1 MLNTLLLNLKSN
13 TMKKNLLLSFL
24 TFIALNSWSQDSL
37 YTKVFYKTAGD
48 IEANAVLATNDGGL
62 LLAGISYFNAGFIC
76 KVDSL
81 GNYIWNKFLDFQ
93 SPLSNDVS
101 FNQLIETNDNDYVA
115 VGKAINND
123 NLQYEGYILKL
134 NNLGDTLW
142 SKSLG
147 IANNSHYEIS
157 AVTETNDGG
166 YAVAGNINYGDSIFV
181 AKFSSNG
188 NVDWTHTLDVAGDS
202 TVYVNS
208 IQSTATNGLY
218 ISGYNDSTTAIKF
231 GTLHHFT
238 DAGDHEWTK
247 KFANTKTYGLEM
259 TNHGAALLT
268 LDFDN
273 YSMAVI
279 KTDFNGE
286 NANETIFFGQDC
298 QFPEKM
304 KFEMQTDSSFI
315 FMNPADFGSRIF
327 KANKELNATIA
338 YKSPLMIGL
347 AVVETKNKGVF
358 AIGNGPIYGL
368 KVLVQ
373 KHVGIIKMDQN
384 LQNQYAYCLS
394 DDNASNVITNTIVG
408 NDKLFFTSTGLNT
421 FSNPAM
427 ISTQTLESVLDCVS
441 FLGSVD
447 EQSLASLI
455 KIYPNVSTGIFH
467 VEQAEINDIELSVFD
482 ALGQKVHHQ
491 EFHGFTIDIDLSNQK
506 AGIYFY
512 QMKDAKNRIASGK
525 LILMN

>member
-1 MLNTLLLNLKSN
+1 MNTLLLKLKSS

-24 TFIALNSWSQDSL
+24 TFFVLNSWSQDSL
-37 YTKVFYKTAGD
+37 YNKVFYQPAND
-48 IEANAVLATNDGGL
+48 LEANAVLATNDGGL

-76 KVDSL
+76 KVDSV
-81 GNYIWNKFLDFQ
+81 GNYLWNKFFDFQ

-101 FNQLIETNDNDYVA
+101 FNQLIETSSNDYVA

-147 IANNSHYEIS
+147 IANNTYYEIS

-181 AKFSSNG
+181 AKLSANG
-188 NVDWTHTLDVAGDS
+188 NVDWSHTLDVAGDS

-218 ISGYNDSTTAIKF
+218 VSGYNDSTTAIKF

-238 DAGDHEWTK
+238 DAGVYEWTK
-247 KFANTKTYGLEM
+247 KYANTKTYGLEM
-259 TNHGAALLT
+259 TNQGAALLT
-268 LDFDN
+268 LDLNN
-273 YSMAVI
+273 YSIAVI
-279 KTDFNGE
+279 KTDFNGD
-286 NANETIFFGQDC
+286 NANETVFFGQDC

-327 KANKELNATIA
+327 KANKELNATVA
-338 YKSPLMIGL
+338 YKRPFMIGL
-347 AVVETKNKGVF
+347 AVVETKNRGVF
-358 AIGNGPIYGL
+358 AVGNGPIYGI

-373 KHVGIIKMDQN
+373 RHIGIIKMNEN
-384 LQNQYAYCLS
+384 LQNPTAYCL
-394 DDNASNVITNTIVG
+394 DQDNAATVVTNAIVA
-408 NDKLFFTSTGLNT
+408 NEIVFTSSAGLNT

-427 ISTQTLESVLDCVS
+427 ISTQTLLSVLDCVS

-455 KIYPNVSTGIFH
+455 NIYPNVSTGVFH
-467 VEQAEINDIELSVFD
+467 VEQAEMNDIEVNVFD
-482 ALGQKVHHQ
+482 ALGQKVHQQ
-491 EFHGFTIDIDLSNQK
+491 EFHGFTADIDLANQK

-512 QMKDAKNRIASGK
+512 QMKDKKNRMASGK